1 MSNSMP
7 RIKVIQ
13 IVTRMNTGGVAVLV
27 EELITGLD
35 PALFEVYLITGECSK
50 DEEDYLTS
58 RGINLSH
65 ISIRSMKRSL
75 NPFRDFVSFVSIYRL
90 LRSINPDIVHS
101 HTSKAGLLARISAKF
116 ANPHI
121 LLIHTFHGHLLHG
134 YFSRLTT
141 ALLTTTEKGLARITN
156 VLIAMGNEVKTNL
169 LDAGIGTA
177 KQFQVVFPGVR
188 LKQPDL
194 RNPETLKF
202 RASHPDEII
211 FTFVGRLSQIKR
223 CDRIIEL
230 AHEIYQKNV
239 AAHFLL
245 IGDGELRKE
254 LESRAAGLPITFI
267 GWKSCTED
275 WLAISN
281 CAILLSENEAVPLA
295 MIEAGLA
302 GLPVIATNVGSMG
315 DVVKDGLNGYL
326 VSENLSEILE
336 KVLALAQSKELRESF
351 GRKGRE
357 LALLN
362 FSVERMSEIHSAI
375 YSQVYLSRF

>member
-1 MSNSMP
+1 
-7 RIKVIQ
+7 
-13 IVTRMNTGGVAVLV
+13 
-27 EELITGLD
+27 
-35 PALFEVYLITGECSK
+35 
-50 DEEDYLTS
+50 
-58 RGINLSH
+58 
-65 ISIRSMKRSL
+65 MKRSL
-75 NPFRDFVSFVSIYRL
+75 NPFRDFISFVSIYRL

-116 ANPHI
+116 ADPSI

-134 YFSRLTT
+134 YFSSLST

-156 VLIAMGNEVKTNL
+156 VLIAMGNEVKRNL

-177 KQFQVVFPGVR
+177 KQFQVVFPGVS
-188 LKQPDL
+188 LKPPNL

-202 RASHPDEII
+202 RASHPEEVI

-230 AHEIYQKNV
+230 AQEINQKNV

-254 LESRAAGLPITFI
+254 LESRAAGLPITFL

-275 WLAISN
+275 WLAISD

-295 MIEAGLA
+295 MIEAGFA

-326 VSENLSEILE
+326 VNENMSEILE
-336 KVLALAQSKELRESF
+336 KVVALAQSEELRESF

-357 LALLN
+357 LALSN
-362 FSVERMSEIHSAI
+362 FSVERMSQIHTAI
-375 YSQVYLSRF
+375 YFQVYETRL